1 MTHHKLADQAQHI
14 HQILSLAA
22 SMSSMDDEALLA
34 TLGNNP
40 LQFVSTLGEC
50 RRTMTCLQD
59 FLDDLDERIILAV
72 RKATPESLQ

>member
-1 MTHHKLADQAQHI
+1 MTHQQIADQAQHT

-22 SMSSMDDEALLA
+22 SMTNMDDEALLA
-34 TLGNNP
+34 CLGNNP

-50 RRTMTCLQD
+50 RRTMTFLQD